1 MNSTE
6 GKVYQYGKY
15 HEIIKFE
22 KRTNSCNELNNSYKS
37 INTHATLSFISIINQ
52 FGFYVFTIHS
62 GNRWVE
68 FMPTFN

>member
-22 KRTNSCNELNNSYKS
+22 KRTNSCNESNTSHKN
-37 INTHATLSFISIINQ
+37 INTHAALFCTSIINQ
-52 FGFYVFTIHS
+52 FGFLCIHHS
-62 GNRWVE
+62 QRKSVGRIYAN
-68 FMPTFN
+68 F